1 MKMFPLVIFTLL
13 IVFSACQPDKSDN
26 SEANSLIFSYE
37 IDTVQIDSKS
47 YFFYLSEGLG
57 RSFLAKDGKT
67 LYNLNQQKPQLEVI
81 DLATLAL
88 KDTIPLEREGP
99 SGIGTD
105 PFYDAFQVTESGDIF
120 FFVWRELVKLNANQ
134 SEVEKFRFE
143 NLKFIGDSLQADEA
157 IRYQGGLISDDGKY
171 YFSFYGKASDP
182 DSRIGLV
189 KIGLE
194 DQTLKKIDLPII
206 EELIPYEVKLKS
218 SNSYSFTYVEP
229 IYLTQADNQLLV
241 SATPFNEIYSVNINS
256 GEFEKFSFQSF
267 LTPNRV
273 EINYNTVE
281 GSEAKQMEA
290 IWERWKQVSFYG
302 LNWDPGNEKFWR
314 ITNQT
319 FMENETTPN
328 KVFLTFFDRDLNQV
342 GEVSLPA
349 DWKIRGAQFI
359 SQGMY
364 LQFINQED
372 EIAFVR
378 FKPAFKN

>member
-1 MKMFPLVIFTLL
+1 MKTFPLVFITLL

-26 SEANSLIFSYE
+26 SDANSLIFSYE

-143 NLKFIGDSLQADEA
+143 NLKFIGDSLQRDEA
-157 IRYQGGLISDDGKY
+157 IRYEGLITEDGKF
-171 YFSFYGKASDP
+171 YFSFYGRASDSH
-182 DSRIGLV
+182 SRLGLV
-189 KIGLE
+189 RIGLE
-194 DQTLKKIDLPII
+194 DQTLEKINLPIF
-206 EELIPYEVKLKS
+206 EELVPYEIKLQS
-218 SNSYSFTYVEP
+218 SNEYPYTYVEP
-229 IYLTQADNQLLV
+229 IYLTQAEDQLLV
-241 SATPFNEIYSVNINS
+241 SASPFNEIYSLNIS
-256 GEFEKFSFQSF
+256 SLEFEKHSFNS
-267 LTPNRV
+267 LIAPNRV
-273 EINYNTVE
+273 EITYNTME
-281 GSEAKQMEA
+281 SSEARQTEA

-302 LNWDPGNEKFWR
+302 LSWDNESKKFWR

-319 FMENETTPN
+319 FMESETKPN
-328 KVFLTFFDRDLNQV
+328 QIFLTFFDRDLNQL
-342 GEVSLPA
+342 GEVKLPEN
-349 DWKIRGAQFI
+349 WKIRGAFFFG
-359 SQGMY
+359 QGMY
-364 LQFINQED
+364 WQFITVDD
-372 EIAFVR
+372 EMAFVR
-378 FKPAFKN
+378 FKPEFSD